1 MFQTHPLFLTQE
13 LGEKDMSRMT
23 RFTRLAA
30 FAGVAMIGAAAHAGI
45 EGDDCASAIEIMPN
59 TAYDF
64 NTAVMNPSF
73 VAGSDAQCS
82 GTFLNW
88 FSSQRDVWYTWTP
101 DSDSSVLFTTCDAS
115 SYDTSIII
123 YEGGCTTADQ
133 IACNGDS
140 ASDVGCQQVHAS
152 VNVDVTAGS
161 TYYMRVGGYNGATG
175 AGTFTAEVCEGNTV
189 TVCNSGCDY
198 TSIAIAVATAGCD
211 TTIELGPGTYSVN
224 SQVSSSGN
232 FTIRG
237 QIDKDGNPTTILQGG
252 NSRGFNNQGGNQG
265 FENLIFQNFNS
276 GGDGAAI
283 LNGGNAFIRNCIF
296 RNNNSGAGGGAI
308 CFVGAQMSE
317 ITDTLFENNTAGY
330 GGATFF
336 PANGGFNQPVFTNC
350 QWLNNYAAGPGGAVA
365 TGGSWAEF
373 YGCVMEGNVGDL
385 INSGSFG
392 GGAMHFNAGGQPRVE
407 DCVVVNNSANGS
419 ACGAAIWSGGDT
431 VVTVVNS
438 TLCNN
443 DCSGN
448 LNGYFGGNGTIVDG
462 GGNDV
467 SEECADPFC
476 LGDINLDT
484 VVNAADLGL
493 LIGEWGCKGK
503 CVADLNGDMMVNA
516 ADLGLLIGA
525 WGQCAP

>member
-45 EGDDCASAIEIMPN
+45 EGDDCESAIEIMPN

-73 VAGSDAQCS
+73 VVGSDAQCT

-101 DSDSSVLFTTCDAS
+101 DSDGSVLFTTCDTS

-140 ASDVGCQQVHAS
+140 ASDVGCQQFHAS
-152 VNVDVTAGS
+152 VNVDVTGGS
-161 TYYMRVGGYNGATG
+161 TYYMRIGGYQGATG

-224 SQVSSSGN
+224 SQISSGGN

>member
-45 EGDDCASAIEIMPN
+45 EGDDCESAIEIMPN

-73 VAGSDAQCS
+73 VVGSDAQCT

-101 DSDSSVLFTTCDAS
+101 DSDGSVLFTTCDTS

-140 ASDVGCQQVHAS
+140 ASDVGCQQFHAS
-152 VNVDVTAGS
+152 VNVDVTGGS
-161 TYYMRVGGYNGATG
+161 TYYMRIGGYQGATG

-198 TSIAIAVATAGCD
+198 TSVAIAVATAGCD